1 MGFLKHTPA
10 ILLFIIGAVFLNYY
24 LPSRDVVEVVGTEVK
39 RIDVNKGAPF
49 WDRADIGTN
58 EESTRDVRFINTL
71 YPNGKE
77 RVYRN
82 EDTGWGFP
90 FYFKFDSSNVTT
102 AAQGYAKKD
111 SQWVAVKHYGWRIPI
126 FSIYPNAI
134 SMKTVSGPNVRI
146 IPWFN
151 IVLVLLLLGLWGGA
165 WWKIRSW
172 KANRIDPT
180 LEKVGGSIGE
190 AARDVSQIAGD
201 GSEKARG
208 FWKKLFGSAKPPSS

>member
-1 MGFLKHTPA
+1 
-10 ILLFIIGAVFLNYY
+10 
-24 LPSRDVVEVVGTEVK
+24 
-39 RIDVNKGAPF
+39 
-49 WDRADIGTN
+49 
-58 EESTRDVRFINTL
+58 
-71 YPNGKE
+71 
-77 RVYRN
+77 
-82 EDTGWGFP
+82 
-90 FYFKFDSSNVTT
+90 
-102 AAQGYAKKD
+102 
-111 SQWVAVKHYGWRIPI
+111 
-126 FSIYPNAI
+126 
-134 SMKTVSGPNVRI
+134 MKTVSGPNVRI